1 MRLALD
7 RRRRRAARLRGGSAA
22 APLRQPAHAGGNP
35 NPNPNPNPNLNP
47 NPNPN
52 PNPSP
57 SPNPNQL
64 LTLLRGLTGTGGI
77 GLLNLAY
84 FNFLT
89 FADACTPNPSS
100 KPYP

>member
-1 MRLALD
+1 MPWTGAGGVPRASVVGVLLLRCGS
-7 RRRRRAARLRGGSAA
+7 RRT
-22 APLRQPAHAGGNP
+22 QVGNP
-35 NPNPNPNPNLNP
+35 NPNPDPDPNLNP

-52 PNPSP
+52 PNP